1 MNNVKEW
8 MSHTLKKCVTWISLQ
23 NELFLKC
30 DFIVVIG
37 NEIKDQNV
45 NRFYFINNVITYKIE
60 YL

>member
-1 MNNVKEW
+1 
-8 MSHTLKKCVTWISLQ
+8 MSHTLKKCVTWIFLQ

-45 NRFYFINNVITYKIE
+45 NQFYFINNVITYKIE